1 MRKTLL
7 GSAIALGLFA
17 AATPAFAQGQ
27 CSRADLQKVV
37 DGYIAAQT
45 TGDAGKLP
53 MGQWVQY
60 TEQLDPSASMS
71 TGILS
76 KPQKID
82 FHRSFL
88 DPVNCST
95 FTEAIITDP
104 AHPYVL
110 GTVLSV
116 RGGAANAVDTLVT
129 DADDWLFNA
138 ANTLKYSKAEN
149 WSEIPVADRDSRETL
164 IAAANAYLDYFS
176 DTSVKVPWGSPCARL
191 EGGLYTAKGGP
202 GEASPQDSCDV
213 GVPADTKLVDRRYIV
228 DDTLGAVAVL
238 LTFGKNELPDIH
250 SFRVEKG
257 KIRYIH
263 TITVCKTFNCGF
275 EVPEQFR
282 TSSSK

>member
-7 GSAIALGLFA
+7 GSAMALGLFA
-17 AATPAFAQGQ
+17 MATPAFAQGGQ
-27 CSRADLQKVV
+27 CNRADLQKVV

-45 TGDAGKLP
+45 EGDAGKLP

-60 TEQLDPSASMS
+60 TEQFDDSASMS

-88 DPVNCST
+88 DPVSCST

-110 GTVLSV
+110 GTALSV
-116 RGGAANAVDTLVT
+116 RGAAVNAVDTLIT

-138 ANTLKYSKAEN
+138 ANTLKYSKAED
-149 WSEIPVADRDSRETL
+149 WSEIPEAERDSRETI
-164 IAAANAYLDYFS
+164 IAAANAYLDSFN
-176 DTSVKVPWGSPCARL
+176 DKSVVVPWGSPCARL
-191 EGGLYTAKGGP
+191 EGGLYTAKGAP
-202 GEASPQDSCDV
+202 GVVSPDDTCDI
-213 GVPADTKLVDRRYIV
+213 GVPSDTKLVDRRYIV
-228 DDTLGAVAVL
+228 DDTLGAVAVM
-238 LTFGKNELPDIH
+238 LTFGNNKLPDVH
-250 SFRVEKG
+250 SFRIEKG
-257 KIRYIH
+257 KIRYVH

-275 EVPEQFR
+275 DVPEQLK
-282 TSSSK
+282 TSSQ